1 MKVINDITRYIRP
14 DLKDIKAYSSA
25 RDEFSTE
32 EAMVFLD
39 ANESPFDNG
48 LNRYPDPYQQKLKTK
63 IAEIKGI
70 NANQILL
77 GNGSDEVID
86 LIIRLFC
93 KSYHDK
99 ILTMPP
105 TYGMYKVT
113 ADLNAIEVIEI
124 PLTRDFQID
133 NKAIKAQLAHQPKLI
148 FICSPNNPSGNSIA
162 HKDIE
167 FILNNFDGMV
177 VIDEAY
183 QDFSTQE
190 SWTNQLN
197 TYDNLIVLQTFS
209 KAWGMAGVRLGM
221 SFAHPDIITYL
232 NRIKPPYNINQLT
245 QLKAFKALEQH
256 GQVQKQIQILLDER
270 HKLVEKLKNINWV
283 VTVYPSDANFVLIKV
298 DDANKRYN
306 ELLNHKIVVRN
317 RHNLPGCENCLRIS
331 IGTPEENKILI
342 ETLHKI

>member
-1 MKVINDITRYIRP
+1 MKVINHITRYIRP

-133 NKAIKAQLAHQPKLI
+133 NKAVKVQLAHQPKLI

-245 QLKAFKALEQH
+245 QLKAFKALVQH